1 MVNIR
6 INRAEQEILQ
16 VAKHIGR
23 LEEDLQS
30 AHDYYRGLLEKLGK
44 GRRSE
49 PAMKSGR
56 KVPGNVRVSSLS
68 ARVLGALGSKTGA
81 IGHKEIAGEI
91 DVVPRKVRS
100 ALWYLKK
107 KGLVRS
113 TGWDR
118 WKIVAKETKNTA
130 SADRA

>member
-1 MVNIR
+1 MVNVR
-6 INRAEQEILQ
+6 LEQEILQ
-16 VAKHIGR
+16 VARHIAR
-23 LEEDLQS
+23 LEDDLQA
-30 AHDYYRGLLEKLGK
+30 AHEYYRGLLEKLGK
-44 GRRSE
+44 GKRTESTG
-49 PAMKSGR
+49 KSGAKR
-56 KVPGNVRVSSLS
+56 RGRIRVSSLS
-68 ARVLGALGSKTGA
+68 ARVLGALGNKTTA

-118 WKIVAKETKNTA
+118 WKIVPKEAKAAIAAN
-130 SADRA
+130 